1 MNDMNLTCLCGK
13 PCTEQEIREMELEL
27 DKVKK
32 KNCDCK
38 TPVPSGNKEVGE
50 YEGNYERCLKCIGR
64 IWS

>member
-1 MNDMNLTCLCGK
+1 
-13 PCTEQEIREMELEL
+13 MELEL